1 MSSIEIEKTLY
12 RIIQGRLRY
21 KVHDDLVLYIHE
33 PTPELIFESHAIYE
47 EAYDQ
52 AYKKGIYVKSE
63 ILPILLENDYWS
75 PLDDKEAE
83 RLSKEIEN
91 KKLECFQNFVHKKQ
105 LAKLKRELNHLQSR
119 WMKALTKKNSLD
131 HLTCSGVASYAKA
144 MWMISKTAKLSD
156 GSYYDFKD
164 VSLPQLVNFY
174 NESRP
179 DEGILRK
186 IARSEPWTGMWHGG
200 KGTEIFGVPFTRI
213 DWYQSRLCS
222 YSRMY
227 DNVNQH
233 PESPSDKIIEDD
245 ECLDGWFIYQK
256 RKQEKEKK
264 QSEIDGMIS
273 NSKIRNSDEIYI
285 MAKDKDDAAQIQ
297 NINDPTARNVA
308 RERERKIDQL
318 GEEEQLRESDLP
330 DQKRRIQQERNKMFV
345 DSRKGR

>member
-1 MSSIEIEKTLY
+1 
-12 RIIQGRLRY
+12 
-21 KVHDDLVLYIHE
+21 
-33 PTPELIFESHAIYE
+33 
-47 EAYDQ
+47 
-52 AYKKGIYVKSE
+52 
-63 ILPILLENDYWS
+63 
-75 PLDDKEAE
+75 
-83 RLSKEIEN
+83 
-91 KKLECFQNFVHKKQ
+91 
-105 LAKLKRELNHLQSR
+105 
-119 WMKALTKKNSLD
+119 
-131 HLTCSGVASYAKA
+131 
-144 MWMISKTAKLSD
+144 
-156 GSYYDFKD
+156 
-164 VSLPQLVNFY
+164 
-174 NESRP
+174 
-179 DEGILRK
+179 
-186 IARSEPWTGMWHGG
+186 
-200 KGTEIFGVPFTRI
+200 
-213 DWYQSRLCS
+213 
-222 YSRMY
+222 MY